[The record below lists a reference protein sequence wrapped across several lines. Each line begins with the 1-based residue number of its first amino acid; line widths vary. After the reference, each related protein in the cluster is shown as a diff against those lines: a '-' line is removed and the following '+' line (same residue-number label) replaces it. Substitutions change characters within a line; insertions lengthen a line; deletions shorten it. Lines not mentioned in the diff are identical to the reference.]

1 MSGGGDD
8 EANRLAEEQIRLQR
22 EELEQ
27 KRKAIMQQ
35 RMDIIQGQ
43 GAQQFTNPDNPNPPA
58 QVIQ

>member
-8 EANRLAEEQIRLQR
+8 DANRLAEEQIRLQQ

-27 KRKAIMQQ
+27 KRKAMMQQ
-35 RMDIIQGQ
+35 RMAIIKGQ
-43 GAQQFTNPDNPNPPA
+43 GAQRFDNPDNPNPPM